1 MTKVTDAGYD
11 EFLAV
16 RLDQHMSTGVW
27 SAGRW
32 RGVYLCGGHILG
44 RPDPLDRVANLLDGI
59 DKRTDVSGDVVEQVD
74 GRHGAGNSLQCV
86 AEPTAARQKL
96 LYCRLPMLLTHN
108 Q

>member
-1 MTKVTDAGYD
+1 LDVSTDWLNITGFLKGGQAMTKVADAGYD
-11 EFLAV
+11 EFLGV

-59 DKRTDVSGDVVEQVD
+59 DKRTDVSGDVVE
-74 GRHGAGNSLQCV
+74 
-86 AEPTAARQKL
+86 
-96 LYCRLPMLLTHN
+96 
-108 Q
+108 